1 MPAEPDAWAAGHR
14 AVAHVFVGVLDDACT
29 VSGDDGHHLARVRRL
44 RVGETITAA
53 DARGAWRPY
62 EIAAV
67 SGGALD
73 LVATG
78 AARPEPRPEPRIAVA
93 FALTKGEKPERVV
106 AQLTEL
112 GVDRIV
118 PVIAS
123 RSVVRWDDAR
133 RAAAG
138 ERFHRVAREA
148 AMQSHRAVLPT
159 IAAVAPIA
167 SLAGHPALLLA
178 EAGATAGGP
187 DGLGGAFDIPDGGE
201 WLVVVGPE
209 GGLAPEEAS
218 ELGAV
223 GRFAV
228 GPHVL
233 RAETAA
239 IAAASALALT
249 RRLG

>member
-1 MPAEPDAWAAGHR
+1 MTAKPDAWASGYR
-14 AVAHVFVGVLDDACT
+14 AVAHVFVDALDDACT

-44 RVGETITAA
+44 RVGEMVTAA
-53 DARGAWRPY
+53 DDRGSWRPY
-62 EIAAV
+62 EVTAV

-73 LVATG
+73 LVAIDT
-78 AARPEPRPEPRIAVA
+78 ASREPRPEPRIAVA

-118 PVIAS
+118 PVIAR

-138 ERFHRVAREA
+138 ERFRRVAREA

-159 IAAVAPIA
+159 IDDVAPIT
-167 SLAGHPALLLA
+167 SLVGHPALLVA
-178 EAGATAGGP
+178 EAGSV
-187 DGLGGAFDIPDGGE
+187 GALTGVPEGGE

-209 GGLAPEEAS
+209 GGLAPEEVA
-218 ELGAV
+218 ELDAV
-223 GRFAV
+223 GGFAV

-239 IAAASALALT
+239 VAAGSALALT
-249 RRLG
+249 RQLG

>member
-1 MPAEPDAWAAGHR
+1 MHAEPDAWASGYE
-14 AVAHVFVGVLDDACT
+14 AVAHVFVESLDDACT

-44 RVGETITAA
+44 RVGEIVTAA
-53 DARGAWRPY
+53 DTRGAWRPY

-67 SGGALD
+67 SGGALE
-73 LVATG
+73 LVANA
-78 AARPEPRPEPRIAVA
+78 AARREPRPEPRIAVA

-118 PVIAS
+118 PVIAR
-123 RSVVRWDDAR
+123 RSVVRWDAPR

-138 ERFHRVAREA
+138 DRFHRVAREA
-148 AMQSHRAVLPT
+148 AMQSHRAVLPVVD
-159 IAAVAPIA
+159 AVAPIT
-167 SLAGHPALLLA
+167 SLAGHPAILVA
-178 EAGATAGGP
+178 EAGAASP
-187 DGLGGAFDIPDGGE
+187 PPGLPEGGE

-209 GGLAPEEAS
+209 GGLAPDEVS
-218 ELGAV
+218 ELGPF
-223 GRFAV
+223 GRLGV

-239 IAAASALALT
+239 VAAASALALT
-249 RRLG
+249 RQLG

>member
-1 MPAEPDAWAAGHR
+1 M
-14 AVAHVFVGVLDDACT
+14 
-29 VSGDDGHHLARVRRL
+29 
-44 RVGETITAA
+44 RVGEAITAA
-53 DARGAWRPY
+53 DDQGSWRPY
-62 EIAAV
+62 EIMAV

-73 LVATG
+73 LVAI
-78 AARPEPRPEPRIAVA
+78 AASRREPRPEPRIAVA

-118 PVIAS
+118 PVIAR

-133 RAAAG
+133 RFAAG
-138 ERFHRVAREA
+138 ERFRRVAREA

-159 IAAVAPIA
+159 IDDVAPIA
-167 SLAGHPALLLA
+167 LLGGHPALLVAEVAATDRLA
-178 EAGATAGGP
+178 GSPA
-187 DGLGGAFDIPDGGE
+187 GGE

-209 GGLAPEEAS
+209 GGLEPEEVA
-218 ELGAV
+218 ELEPV

-233 RAETAA
+233 RAETAVV
-239 IAAASALALT
+239 AAASALALM
-249 RRLG
+249 RQLG